1 MILPFKRFSFIL
13 NLNHSEVVSNLY
25 NAFPSVKNKMKS
37 NNDRG
42 DRLVQPVL
50 GHAYTKWLWHWNF
63 NSSPHSN
70 GKHRGGMPIL
80 SNRLEL
86 LYFCFGIELN
96 YSDAIDAAKV
106 AVGWF
111 LSCKS
116 RKCCAVGWRTLKSN
130 RVRCLVSNAFMEF
143 QIVQN
148 VDSKRFP
155 TSIAEKHW
163 RRKAR
168 KVLGEQ

>member
-1 MILPFKRFSFIL
+1 
-13 NLNHSEVVSNLY
+13 
-25 NAFPSVKNKMKS
+25 MKS

-63 NSSPHSN
+63 YSSPHSN

-80 SNRLEL
+80 SNKLEL
-86 LYFCFGIELN
+86 LYFCFGMELN

-106 AVGWF
+106 AVWWF

-116 RKCCAVGWRTLKSN
+116 RNVVLCWLNLKSN
-130 RVRCLVSNAFMEF
+130 RVRCLVSNAFIEF
-143 QIVQN
+143 QIVQH

-155 TSIAEKHW
+155 TSIAEKHC